1 MRDWQHREIPHAMNA
16 SCKKDTVVEQKFQ
29 APGLAVS
36 CLFFVVFG

>member
-1 MRDWQHREIPHAMNA
+1 MWARRHREILRGMTA
-16 SCKKDTVVEQKFQ
+16 SYKKDTVVEQKIQ